1 MVMISRNFNA
11 QLLISWAGF
20 VLISTALATPVSSGQ
35 SRSLSTRV
43 LPRQNSA
50 PVVNLT
56 DTSNSAPECK
66 DRCSSIFNTLTACKG
81 NPQCGCTDANSDA
94 YAGCLNCIV
103 TSHPDYTSQGQKLM
117 DDLAESCK
125 NPNVTFKPQ
134 TIRATNGTGTNT
146 TAQGSTTEG
155 KTTDGKN
162 DATRALAG
170 LGAGAAALMV
180 ASAALF
186 V

>member
-1 MVMISRNFNA
+1 
-11 QLLISWAGF
+11 
-20 VLISTALATPVSSGQ
+20 
-35 SRSLSTRV
+35 
-43 LPRQNSA
+43 
-50 PVVNLT
+50 
-56 DTSNSAPECK
+56 
-66 DRCSSIFNTLTACKG
+66 
-81 NPQCGCTDANSDA
+81 
-94 YAGCLNCIV
+94 
-103 TSHPDYTSQGQKLM
+103 M